1 MFVRDFMTRDLVTLR
16 EDDKAGPA
24 LQLLREQGLRRAPVV
39 DEAGRPVGLVSDRR
53 LLEALSVPV
62 RRGQLQPHD
71 KPAPSLLVRDIMTRD
86 VITVPPNMPME
97 TAGVLM
103 ATRRVGS
110 LVVVEHE
117 QAVGII
123 TETDMAR
130 VSLLLMI
137 GKEPGLRV
145 TMRAPAF
152 PGILADVTTA
162 LAREGGNIVSLG
174 SMSLK
179 DGVLITLKVA
189 NLTRDDIEE
198 IVEELPVEDVHILAI
213 QNHPSEP

>member
-1 MFVRDFMTRDLVTLR
+1 MFVKDFMTRDLVTLR
-16 EDDKAGPA
+16 EDDKAGLA

-39 DEAGRPVGLVSDRR
+39 DAAGHAVGLVSDRR

-62 RRGQLQPHD
+62 RRGQRQPQD
-71 KPAPSLLVRDIMTRD
+71 KPAPSLTVGDLMTRD
-86 VITVPPNMPME
+86 VVTVPPDMPME

-103 ATRRVGS
+103 ATQRVGS
-110 LVVVEHE
+110 LVVVENG

-137 GKEPGLRV
+137 GKEPGMRV
-145 TMRAPAF
+145 TMRAPSF

-174 SMSLK
+174 SMSLE
-179 DGVLITLKVA
+179 DGMLITLKVA
-189 NLTRDDIEE
+189 NLTREDIEE

-213 QNHPSEP
+213 

>member
-1 MFVRDFMTRDLVTLR
+1 MFVKDFMTRELITVR
-16 EDDKAGPA
+16 DDEKAGPA

-39 DEAGRPVGLVSDRR
+39 DAEGRVVGLVSDRR
-53 LLEALSVPV
+53 LLEALAVPV
-62 RRGQLQPHD
+62 RRGQAP
-71 KPAPSLLVRDIMTRD
+71 PSGGEPPSLIVRDIMTPH
-86 VITVPPNMPME
+86 VITVPPDMPME

-110 LVVVEHE
+110 LVVVEGDKP
-117 QAVGII
+117 VGII

-137 GKEPGLRV
+137 GKEHGLRV

-152 PGILADVTTA
+152 PGILADITTA

-174 SMSLK
+174 SMSLD
-179 DGVLITLKVA
+179 DGVLVTLKVA
-189 NLTRDDIEE
+189 NLTRADIEE
-198 IVEELPVEDVHILAI
+198 IVEELPVDEVHILEI
-213 QNHPSEP
+213 

>member
-1 MFVRDFMTRDLVTLR
+1 MFVKDFMTRDLVTVHA
-16 EDDKAGPA
+16 DDKAGPA

-39 DEAGRPVGLVSDRR
+39 DAAGDVVGLVSDRR
-53 LLEALSVPV
+53 LLEALAVPV
-62 RRGQLQPHD
+62 RRGTGQHNGETP
-71 KPAPSLLVRDIMTRD
+71 PSLVVRDIMTRK
-86 VITVPPNMPME
+86 VITVPPDMPME

-110 LVVVEHE
+110 LVVVDDG

-123 TETDMAR
+123 TETDMSR

-137 GKEPGLRV
+137 GKEPGMRV

-152 PGILADVTTA
+152 PGILADVTSA
-162 LAREGGNIVSLG
+162 LSRAGGNIVSLG
-174 SMSLK
+174 SMSLD

-189 NLTRDDIEE
+189 DLNRGDIEA
-198 IVEELPVEDVHILAI
+198 IVEELPVDDVHILAM
-213 QNHPSEP
+213 

>member
-1 MFVRDFMTRDLVTLR
+1 MFVKDFMTRELITVR
-16 EDDKAGPA
+16 DDEKAGPA

-39 DEAGRPVGLVSDRR
+39 DTEGRVVGLVSDRR
-53 LLEALSVPV
+53 LLEALAVPV
-62 RRGQLQPHD
+62 RRGQAP
-71 KPAPSLLVRDIMTRD
+71 PSGGEPPSLIVRDIMTPH
-86 VITVPPNMPME
+86 VITVPPDMPME

-110 LVVVEHE
+110 LVVVEGDKP
-117 QAVGII
+117 VGII

-137 GKEPGLRV
+137 GKEHGLRV

-152 PGILADVTTA
+152 PGILADITTA

-174 SMSLK
+174 SMSLE
-179 DGVLITLKVA
+179 DGMLITLKVA
-189 NLTRDDIEE
+189 NLTRADIEE
-198 IVEELPVEDVHILAI
+198 IVEELPVDEVHIL
-213 QNHPSEP
+213 EM